1 MPRYHDSIETENRE
15 INDPVRIKDRPQ
27 HCSTTELI
35 AQSLR
40 AQFLGLSASSLQRWY
55 HFSAS
60 TPRFSPPAITVAS
73 PTNVCSTTVKY
84 LDPYLRER
92 NLQQAIPRSWKT
104 PKARCSNEKNLLP
117 LRKESVHMCD
127 GDSCEIRLSGDESFE
142 LTNLATHGQTIRV
155 RMLSSDSPET
165 EYSVRIYKQS
175 ENSTTYSTFI
185 TRHIG
190 IECMRAARQMIFEA
204 KSVFLQIE
212 RDPRGRPFLA
222 QDDHKR
228 RLAHLFLE
236 NSSGVKENFAQKL
249 AWHGFTLSFYTT
261 GVDPDINDAMRS
273 ALAEKKGIFNLPD
286 EVFTFPNRP
295 WDIRRLTSTGHTNVY
310 DEYREILNRPSDP
323 DLAWIPEQH
332 MAQVDGGEDSG
343 SVPQS
348 ETTDNFYLRI
358 VPCKLFWESRCFVAE
373 STIPNAGRGLFLQAH
388 KDDIPVGTH
397 LCMYAERSTTLEEII
412 ASGSSR
418 QYSIFTQKKKRW
430 FDGEKETGNNIG
442 RFANQ
447 PGVLDALHRIKQLST
462 RPMPA
467 MIDCDWRQIET
478 QLDDQCNAQFD
489 TTGEQLVLKAKRPF
503 HETYDPQEIFINY
516 GGLKDYWIP
525 LIVQHSSD
533 TLLPREMTDIV
544 EWLLHNDESN
554 WTPEQR
560 KEWDK
565 LSGSQNI

>member
-27 HCSTTELI
+27 HCSTTEVI

-40 AQFLGLSASSLQRWY
+40 AQFVGFSASSLQRWY

-73 PTNVCSTTVKY
+73 PSNVCSTTVKY

-92 NLQQAIPRSWKT
+92 KLQEPIPSSWKT
-104 PKARCSNEKNLLP
+104 TKARCGNEKNLLP

-127 GDSCEIRLSGDESFE
+127 GDSCEIRLSDGESFE
-142 LTNLATHGQTIRV
+142 LTNLATHGKTIRV

-165 EYSVRIYKQS
+165 EHSVRIYKQS
-175 ENSTTYSTFI
+175 EDSITFSTFL

-190 IECMRAARQMIFEA
+190 IECMRAARQMLFEA

-212 RDPRGRPFLA
+212 RDLRGRPLLA

-228 RLAHLFLE
+228 RLAHLVLE
-236 NSSGVKENFAQKL
+236 NADGVKENFAEKL
-249 AWHGFTLSFYTT
+249 ASRGFTMSFYTT
-261 GVDPDINDAMRS
+261 GVDVGINDAMRS
-273 ALAEKKGIFNLPD
+273 AMAEKKGIFNLPE
-286 EVFTFPNRP
+286 EVFTYPNRP

-323 DLAWIPEQH
+323 DLAWIPKDKVTH
-332 MAQVDGGEDSG
+332 VDGGEDSG

-373 STIPNAGRGLFLQAH
+373 STIPDAGRGLFLQPH
-388 KDDIPVGTH
+388 KETIEAGTH
-397 LCMYAERSTTLEEII
+397 LCMYAEKSTTIEEII

-418 QYSIFTQKKKRW
+418 VYSMFTQKKKLW

-447 PGVLDALHRIKQLST
+447 PGVLDALRRIKQLST
-462 RPMPA
+462 IPMPA
-467 MIDCDWRQIET
+467 MIDCNWKEIET

-489 TTGEQLVLKAKRPF
+489 NVGDQLVLKAKRPF
-503 HETYDPQEIFINY
+503 HETHDQKEIFINY
-516 GGLKDYWIP
+516 GGMRDYWIP
-525 LIVQHSSD
+525 LIVQHQSD

-544 EWLLHNDESN
+544 DWLLCDGACN

-560 KEWDK
+560 KRWT
-565 LSGSQNI
+565 GSQNI